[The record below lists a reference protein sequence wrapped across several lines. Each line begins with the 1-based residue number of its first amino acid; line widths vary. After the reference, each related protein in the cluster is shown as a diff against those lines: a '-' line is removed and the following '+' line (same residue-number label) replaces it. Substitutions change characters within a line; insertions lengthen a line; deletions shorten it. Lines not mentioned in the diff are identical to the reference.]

1 MLHFSIDDI
10 KGKEINS
17 GTINQRRIKLLASP
31 KSPAKRDEYSC
42 GMAIIPAGH
51 VHEPHA
57 HDASEELIYVVSGTG
72 VAKVGGNEFTVGSGQ
87 MIAIDKG
94 EAHQFFNTGPD
105 ELRLLWI
112 YSPPGPEIRFLDCNN
127 ER

>member
-1 MLHFSIDDI
+1 LRHFAIDDI

-31 KSPAKRDEYSC
+31 QSPAKREQYSC

-51 VHEPHA
+51 IHEEHA
-57 HDASEELIYVVSGTG
+57 HPTSEELIYVVSGTG
-72 VAKVGGNEFTVGSGQ
+72 DAKIGGVEFVVGPGQ
-87 MIAIDKG
+87 IIAIDKG

-112 YSPPGPEIRFLDCNN
+112 YAPPGPEIRFLD
-127 ER
+127 